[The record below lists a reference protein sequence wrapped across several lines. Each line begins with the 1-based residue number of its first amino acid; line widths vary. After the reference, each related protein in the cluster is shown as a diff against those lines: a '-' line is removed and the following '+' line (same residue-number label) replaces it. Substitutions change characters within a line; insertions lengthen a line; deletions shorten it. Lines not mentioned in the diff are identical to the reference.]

1 MSEQSPVS
9 HQEPDQKAAHPL
21 TKKESQLIAD
31 IYKLLPLELPG
42 FIGRQQQKDM
52 ITFAARTFANE
63 AISVIEAP
71 TGTGKSFGYQIPGIV
86 LALSRDKRVILSTET
101 ASLQD
106 QIFNRDLE
114 VLKRILDKLG
124 MKAPAALAKG
134 RERYVCPMRL
144 EAVQSQGSLLDN
156 DNVLQRV
163 NDISNAWSNGWDG
176 QRDSLPFPVTS
187 IVWKKVNNNRHIC
200 TNDRCHKADQCPHMI
215 VKNQIKEARI
225 IVVNHSYL
233 LSTIAA
239 FKRSDTNSTKKNPV
253 IDFDR
258 NYYAFDEG
266 HHLHDRCIEAFA
278 NKSVIDDEIVY
289 SAEQALI
296 SLRSSK
302 SQLFAI
308 RAEAMRAI
316 GIALKSNIRNIIG
329 TSDHY
334 RFLLGSVPPVL
345 TSLIEEY
352 ANGVSVISK
361 LLEEAIED
369 IVEKHGGS
377 SEMLR
382 LGQQVILASAR
393 SILGQLSELEESL
406 NQFTYQGQR
415 PNAKWIDFKGDV
427 CTIHVAPFEAG
438 GLAREMLWKDIKGA
452 VVTSA
457 TIASLGEFGP
467 TLTSLGLPRNSPTL
481 KLSSPLDYSRARLVV
496 PRLMVAANSP
506 GYAMMVAAIV
516 RQTAFKGDHLGCLFY
531 FTSRKSMESVFNH
544 LTKEEKDCVIMQGQ
558 LLPSAMIKEHK
569 RRVDTGLRSLL
580 FGLDSIAEGVDLPR
594 TYCTLVCVDKI
605 PFPSP
610 QDPILASHAED
621 IESRG
626 LHPFPLLMLPR
637 AGTKLAQVAG
647 RLVRTEDDWGELW
660 ILDRR
665 IVEKSYG
672 NRLLKSTPFTE
683 IVQQ

>member
-1 MSEQSPVS
+1 MSEQSSLNPHNSEV
-9 HQEPDQKAAHPL
+9 QIPAHPL

-31 IYKLLPLELPG
+31 VYKLLPVELPG
-42 FIGRQQQKDM
+42 FISRQQQKDM

-63 AISVIEAP
+63 TISIIEAP

-114 VLKRILDKLG
+114 VLGRILHKLG

-134 RERYVCPMRL
+134 RERYVCPVRL
-144 EAVQSQGSLLDN
+144 ESTANQGNLLEDDDSL
-156 DNVLQRV
+156 RKIS
-163 NDISNAWSNGWDG
+163 DISSAWNSGWDG
-176 QRDSLPFPVTS
+176 QRDSLSFPVPS
-187 IVWKKVNNNRHIC
+187 SVWKRVNNNRHIC
-200 TNDRCHKADQCPHMI
+200 TNDRCHKADQCPHMT
-215 VKNQIKEARI
+215 VKAQIKEARI

-239 FKRSDTNSTKKNPV
+239 QRGGEANNGKKNPV
-253 IDFDR
+253 IDFER

-289 SAEQALI
+289 QAEQSLI

-308 RAEAMRAI
+308 RAEAMRAV
-316 GIALKSNIRNIIG
+316 GNALKSNIRNIIG

-352 ANGVSVISK
+352 ANGVKVIAD
-361 LLEEAIED
+361 LLSDAIDD
-369 IVEKHGGS
+369 IVDKAGS

-382 LGQQVILASAR
+382 IGQQVILASAK
-393 SILGQLSELEESL
+393 SVHGQLCELEKSL
-406 NQFTYQGQR
+406 TQFTNHGDR
-415 PNAKWIDFKGDV
+415 PQAKWIDFKGDV

-438 GLAREMLWKDIKGA
+438 GLAREMLWKNMKGA

-467 TLTSLGLPRNSPTL
+467 TLSSLGLPRNSPTL

-496 PRLMVAANSP
+496 PRMMVAANSP
-506 GYAMMVAAIV
+506 GYSMMVTAIV
-516 RQTAFKGDHLGCLFY
+516 RQTAFHGDHLGCLFY
-531 FTSRKSMESVFNH
+531 FTSRRSMESVFNS
-544 LTKEEKDCVIMQGQ
+544 LTKEEKDSVIMQGQ

-569 RRVDTGLRSLL
+569 RRVDAGLRSLL

-594 TYCTLVCVDKI
+594 SYCTLVCVDKI

-610 QDPILASHAED
+610 QDPILASHSEH
-621 IESRG
+621 IEAQG

-637 AGTKLAQVAG
+637 AGIKLAQVAG

-672 NRLLKSTPFTE
+672 NRLLKSTPFRE
-683 IVQQ
+683 IVQR